1 MGVGGWLVN
10 RRLMR
15 HEFELEKKMN
25 DVCGEELKR
34 KEEEQKKY
42 CTQRAMMMSVGK
54 YACPFFFIL
63 IYLFQKKKPPFVS
76 FYVFDLFN

>member
-15 HEFELEKKMN
+15 HELALEKKMN

-63 IYLFQKKKPPFVS
+63 IFLFLKKKAPLCF
-76 FYVFDLFN
+76 FLCL

>member
-15 HEFELEKKMN
+15 HELALEKKMN

-34 KEEEQKKY
+34 KEEEQKKILY
-42 CTQRAMMMSVGK
+42 ATGYDDVCRKVCMSFLFHFNF
-54 YACPFFFIL
+54 PFPEKKNPLCFFL
-63 IYLFQKKKPPFVS
+63 CL
-76 FYVFDLFN
+76 